1 MAGKI
6 KSMLDDIITQRAKG
20 NQTLVT
26 TTKSKLLLKGIDYDK
41 FTMQSA
47 DDPALIEKVRQCA
60 KEMGI
65 EVK

>member
-6 KSMLDDIITQRAKG
+6 KSMLDDIIAQRAKG

-41 FTMQSA
+41 FTAQTV
-47 DDPALIEKVRQCA
+47 DDPVLIEKVRQCA

>member
-41 FTMQSA
+41 FTPQSD
-47 DDPALIEKVRQCA
+47 DDPAFIEKVRQCA